1 MEIVEKLK
9 KDIELLTDLSKDLS
23 FDVTVLEDANFLIG
37 VKNKE
42 IVDMGGTPIIE
53 QATDIGISVQDA
65 ISIILKKIK
74 AIYKFKD
81 MNEKSKKKY
90 KALSLLFR
98 INAKMTYEDYL
109 AKGEKFLEGGSI
121 LDTAV
126 NNFSNDTISKLESGN
141 QFYKLKETAD
151 DSFLRLRTPINSHLY
166 QVLLE
171 SGNIAFALIY
181 RNENNTTIELYQ
193 DEDISQ
199 SLNLTFSFKDGL
211 TDEMFK
217 TQYDEMIKSI
227 YNAEIK
233 YY

>member
-1 MEIVEKLK
+1 M
-9 KDIELLTDLSKDLS
+9 
-23 FDVTVLEDANFLIG
+23 
-37 VKNKE
+37 
-42 IVDMGGTPIIE
+42 
-53 QATDIGISVQDA
+53 
-65 ISIILKKIK
+65 
-74 AIYKFKD
+74 
-81 MNEKSKKKY
+81 
-90 KALSLLFR
+90 
-98 INAKMTYEDYL
+98 
-109 AKGEKFLEGGSI
+109 
-121 LDTAV
+121 
-126 NNFSNDTISKLESGN
+126 
-141 QFYKLKETAD
+141 
-151 DSFLRLRTPINSHLY
+151 Y